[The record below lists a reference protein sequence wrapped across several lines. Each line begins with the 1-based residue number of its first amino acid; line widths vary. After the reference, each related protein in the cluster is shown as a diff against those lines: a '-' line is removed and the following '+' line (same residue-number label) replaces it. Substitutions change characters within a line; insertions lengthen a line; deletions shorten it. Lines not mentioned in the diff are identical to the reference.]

1 MYSDYMREVIRF
13 CRIII
18 TKYSIPFFQIGNIE
32 KYHLICSTK
41 ISFLKKILSVIG
53 ARPQFIK
60 HAPMQLELQ
69 KFFNALT
76 IHTGQHY
83 DKNMSDVFFNEL
95 RIPPPDF
102 LFNIG
107 GSKPQGEQTGLMMTE
122 IEVVC
127 NKERPDALLIYGD
140 TNSTLAGA
148 LVAAKLSI
156 PIIHI
161 EAGLRSFNRSM
172 PEEVNR
178 IVADEFSTLLFCPT
192 KQAIENLAKE
202 GILHEG
208 IFLSGDVMCDTLHLV
223 KKNIKK
229 LCKEPYYF
237 TTLHRPYNTDEKIR
251 LSSVLSVLNNL
262 DKMVIFPIH
271 PRAVSRMTS
280 FGIDRNNYKNIRFIE
295 PIGYVE
301 SLSYQQ
307 FAEAIITD
315 SGGMQKEAYML
326 KKKCIT
332 LRSETEWTETLK
344 NGWNTLVF
352 DRIDDLGKEIKILPG
367 EYIEDIYGTGKAAKE
382 IVEIIH
388 QHI

>member
-1 MYSDYMREVIRF
+1 M
-13 CRIII
+13 
-18 TKYSIPFFQIGNIE
+18 
-32 KYHLICSTK
+32 
-41 ISFLKKILSVIG
+41 KKILSVIG

-69 KFFNALT
+69 KYFNAVT

-102 LFNIG
+102 LFDIG
-107 GSKPQGEQTGLMMTE
+107 GSKPQGEQTGIMMTE
-122 IEVVC
+122 IEKVC
-127 NKERPDALLIYGD
+127 MQEKPDAFLIYGD

-148 LVAAKLSI
+148 LVGAKISI

-192 KQAIENLAKE
+192 KQAIENLKKE
-202 GILHEG
+202 GINHAG
-208 IFLSGDVMCDTLHLV
+208 IFLSGDVMCDTLNLV
-223 KKNIKK
+223 KDKIKR
-229 LCKEPYYF
+229 LCAEPYYF
-237 TTLHRPYNTDEKIR
+237 TTLHRPYNTDEKDR
-251 LSSVLSVLNNL
+251 LKSILTVLNSL
-262 DKMVIFPIH
+262 DKIVIFPIH
-271 PRAVSRMTS
+271 PRAVSRMSS
-280 FGIDRNNYKNIRFIE
+280 FGLERNDYPNIRFIE

-301 SLSYQQ
+301 SLSYQKY
-307 FAEAIITD
+307 ADAIITD

-326 KKKCIT
+326 RKKCIT
-332 LRSETEWTETLK
+332 VRSETEWIETLN

-352 DRIDDLGKEIKILPG
+352 DHVDDIKNKLKNSPG
-367 EYIEDIYGTGKAAKE
+367 EYIPDIYGTGNAANE
-382 IVEIIH
+382 IVKIIKEN
-388 QHI
+388 I